1 METYTVIKKGSS
13 IRHCIKIPEEFLEE
27 NLEIT
32 IKPYKPKLNIS
43 KQLERLFEKHQDE
56 KPFQSVK
63 EPDEWQ
69 REVRRDW
76 EKGFV

>member
-13 IRHCIKIPEEFLEE
+13 IRHCINIPEEFLEK

-32 IKPYKPKLNIS
+32 IKPYKPKMNIS
-43 KQLERLFEKHQDE
+43 KQLERIFIKYQDL
-56 KPFQSVK
+56 KPFESIE
-63 EPDEWQ
+63 EPYEWQ

-76 EKGFV
+76 GKSSD